1 MREMFRNHRR
11 ERALNPLYGIAG
23 SIRIGG
29 REDALTPP
37 EIVREISDGI
47 KVARLDL
54 IDNSGHLTALEQ
66 PEGVNK
72 IMKAWLA

>member
-1 MREMFRNHRR
+1 VRLEESWGKFH
-11 ERALNPLYGIAG
+11 EDDCVDSWAD
-23 SIRIGG
+23 GG
-29 REDALTPP
+29 DALTPP

-66 PEGVNK
+66 PERVNK
-72 IMKAWLA
+72 IMKTWLA